1 MARID
6 LHEYEES
13 AFVAKQRK
21 IVAGEITSVTSSL
34 ARPAQIS
41 NEASGVG
48 LRVDSR
54 IASGYGATRE
64 VELRRSDHETS
75 TLIEESCE
83 TAENA
88 TVLGAATLDR
98 LVDQR
103 KILDVT
109 SRQAGDMQR
118 IAPLSNS
125 NSTRSKTA
133 SSEEGGSRADCRH
146 ARGGDSWLFYLLLRR
161 GNLESGLL
169 LRLPYTS
176 RREI

>member
-1 MARID
+1 MECID

-21 IVAGEITSVTSSL
+21 IEAGEITSVTSSL
-34 ARPAQIS
+34 ARPCQIS

-48 LRVDSR
+48 RVDSR
-54 IASGYGATRE
+54 IASRYGATRE

-83 TAENA
+83 AAENA
-88 TVLGAATLDR
+88 AVLGAATLDR

-118 IAPLSNS
+118 IATLSNS
-125 NSTRSKTA
+125 ELNAIQNRRRRK
-133 SSEEGGSRADCRH
+133 RAFL
-146 ARGGDSWLFYLLLRR
+146 ALIAATLAAVDSWLFYLLLRR
-161 GNLESGLL
+161 GGKL
-169 LRLPYTS
+169 
-176 RREI
+176 

>member
-21 IVAGEITSVTSSL
+21 IEAGEITSVTSSL

-83 TAENA
+83 AAENA
-88 TVLGAATLDR
+88 AVLGAATLDR
-98 LVDQR
+98 LVDQKCLGGWIER
-103 KILDVT
+103 
-109 SRQAGDMQR
+109 
-118 IAPLSNS
+118 
-125 NSTRSKTA
+125 
-133 SSEEGGSRADCRH
+133 EGGPR
-146 ARGGDSWLFYLLLRR
+146 
-161 GNLESGLL
+161 
-169 LRLPYTS
+169 
-176 RREI
+176 

>member
-1 MARID
+1 MECID

-21 IVAGEITSVTSSL
+21 IEAGEITSVTSSL

-83 TAENA
+83 AAENA
-88 TVLGAATLDR
+88 AVLGAATLDR

-118 IAPLSNS
+118 IATLSNS
-125 NSTRSKTA
+125 ELNAIQNRRRRKRAVLALTA
-133 SSEEGGSRADCRH
+133 ATL
-146 ARGGDSWLFYLLLRR
+146 AAVDSWLFYLLLRR
-161 GNLESGLL
+161 GGKL
-169 LRLPYTS
+169 
-176 RREI
+176 